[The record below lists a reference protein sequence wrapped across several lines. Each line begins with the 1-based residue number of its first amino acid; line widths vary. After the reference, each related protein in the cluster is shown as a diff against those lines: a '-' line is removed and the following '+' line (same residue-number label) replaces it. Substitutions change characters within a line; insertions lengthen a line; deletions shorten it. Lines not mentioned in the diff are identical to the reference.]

1 MRKAEMVRRIADE
14 TNLTQAQA
22 VEVVETI
29 VDEIKSALEQGD
41 AVILRGFGSFHVRD
55 KQVRIGRNPKTGQ
68 EAAIPPRRVV
78 RFQSG
83 KSLKHAVNRSPC
95 EPLASQP

>member
-1 MRKAEMVRRIADE
+1 MNAVIFLKKQFRKMGQFRAIRDFFD
-14 TNLTQAQA
+14 TL
-22 VEVVETI
+22 
-29 VDEIKSALEQGD
+29 LEQGD

-55 KQVRIGRNPKTGQ
+55 KHARIGRNPKTGQ

-83 KSLKHAVNRSPC
+83 KFLKHAVNRSSS
-95 EPLASQP
+95 EALASQS